1 MVARGNLRPSH
12 HPLARDRSALTK
24 LLLITHIG
32 WESQVIGFQ
41 LSLVPHYLGVGYIII
56 YSALLNKGKYPPLE
70 TGNETLSSLRA
81 AWFPMQYRSAI

>member
-12 HPLARDRSALTK
+12 HPLTEGRSASMK

-41 LSLVPHYLGVGYIII
+41 LSLVPHYLWRGYIFL
-56 YSALLNKGKYPPLE
+56 YVHSLLNKGKYPPL
-70 TGNETLSSLRA
+70 GAGDITLSSFRA
-81 AWFPMQYRSAI
+81 AWFLVRY

>member
-41 LSLVPHYLGVGYIII
+41 LSLVPHYLWGRYISLYA
-56 YSALLNKGKYPPLE
+56 YSLLNKGKYPPL
-70 TGNETLSSLRA
+70 GAGS
-81 AWFPMQYRSAI
+81 